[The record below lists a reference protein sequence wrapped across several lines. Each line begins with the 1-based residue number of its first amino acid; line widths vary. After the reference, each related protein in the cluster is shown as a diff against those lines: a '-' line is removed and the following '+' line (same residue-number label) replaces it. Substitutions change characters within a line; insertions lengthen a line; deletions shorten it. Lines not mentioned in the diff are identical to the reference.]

1 MVDVLGVVDRVEG
14 TNTIQR
20 KDGSEARAV
29 GFWV

>member
-20 KDGSEARAV
+20 KDGSEARAA
-29 GFWV
+29 WSWM